1 MFSELRVCL
10 ARLIFV
16 QKKNVRCIRTPRFSD
31 TSSQH
36 NKAHYIIDL
45 LISMAEFTDLAE
57 YTLNDEEKDLVKKL
71 LISIENDA
79 FPICVESAYD
89 LSDLFGWKNAKN
101 RKHTSKY

>member
-1 MFSELRVCL
+1 MSVASERRVFPTL
-10 ARLIFV
+10 QTSTTRLIIV
-16 QKKNVRCIRTPRFSD
+16 
-31 TSSQH
+31 
-36 NKAHYIIDL
+36 DL

-79 FPICVESAYD
+79 FPICAESAYD

-101 RKHTSKY
+101 RKHIANNEKK